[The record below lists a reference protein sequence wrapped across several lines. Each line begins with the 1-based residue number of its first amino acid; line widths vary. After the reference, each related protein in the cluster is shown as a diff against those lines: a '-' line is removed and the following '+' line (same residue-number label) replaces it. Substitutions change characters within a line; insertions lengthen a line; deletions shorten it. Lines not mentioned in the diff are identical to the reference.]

1 MNKLIKKFVK
11 KYETSAFWGM
21 HFLPRR
27 ERLAAYTMCAFC
39 RHIDDI
45 KSKNTDIAE
54 QKELLDAWNNEL
66 DNIYDK
72 KQPVSVIG
80 RNIYKNCMRFNI
92 PKQDLKNF
100 LNAVLM
106 DFPHPISAPSL
117 SDFKKYCEGV
127 AGSRCSM
134 YLRILG
140 CNDEKLIADAS
151 SSLGIFLQ
159 SVAVLKNVKEDILS
173 GHLYIPQEFLQKAKI
188 NCQDIEGVLTDK
200 NLSIAREE
208 LSKTVEEN
216 YMKILGLLPR
226 FNKKIRKKI
235 KALINVCHYCFSLM
249 ERRGWEIISP
259 KPQISVAKK
268 IMLISKAYLEK

>member
-92 PKQDLKNF
+92 LEIFFDFSFVNLLNNF
-100 LNAVLM
+100 
-106 DFPHPISAPSL
+106 
-117 SDFKKYCEGV
+117 
-127 AGSRCSM
+127 
-134 YLRILG
+134 
-140 CNDEKLIADAS
+140 
-151 SSLGIFLQ
+151 
-159 SVAVLKNVKEDILS
+159 
-173 GHLYIPQEFLQKAKI
+173 
-188 NCQDIEGVLTDK
+188 
-200 NLSIAREE
+200 
-208 LSKTVEEN
+208 
-216 YMKILGLLPR
+216 
-226 FNKKIRKKI
+226 
-235 KALINVCHYCFSLM
+235 
-249 ERRGWEIISP
+249 
-259 KPQISVAKK
+259 
-268 IMLISKAYLEK
+268 